1 MSAPVTDAA
10 VDLLTAASKARL
22 AERKAIVTFI
32 RWRAELA
39 PSIASALQSI
49 ALQIECE
56 DHKALASLSEEHAD
70 TDDLGR
76 GWPQ

>member
-1 MSAPVTDAA
+1 MSPTPDAPG
-10 VDLLTAASKARL
+10 RL
-22 AERKAIVTFI
+22 AERKAIVTWL
-32 RWRAELA
+32 RWRAESA

-49 ALQIECE
+49 ALQIECG
-56 DHKALASLSEEHAD
+56 DHEALPALSEEHAD